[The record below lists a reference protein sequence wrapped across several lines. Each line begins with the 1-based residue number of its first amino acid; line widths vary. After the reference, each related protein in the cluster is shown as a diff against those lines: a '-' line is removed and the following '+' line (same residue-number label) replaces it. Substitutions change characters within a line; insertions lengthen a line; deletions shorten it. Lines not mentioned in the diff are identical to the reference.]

1 MVRAC
6 LPEDEYQREWLV
18 QPSELEREAKT
29 GSVRLSF
36 PKIPSGLDSH
46 VKQESLHP

>member
-1 MVRAC
+1 MARAC
-6 LPEDEYQREWLV
+6 LAEDEYQREWLV
-18 QPSELEREAKT
+18 QPSELEREPKT

-46 VKQESLHP
+46 VKRESLQP